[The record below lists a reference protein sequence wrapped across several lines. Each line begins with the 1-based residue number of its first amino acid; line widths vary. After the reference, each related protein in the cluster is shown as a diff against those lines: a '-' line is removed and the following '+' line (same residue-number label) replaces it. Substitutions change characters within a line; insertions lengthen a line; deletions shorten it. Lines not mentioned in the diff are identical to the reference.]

1 MLLVVVEVEVVAEEV
16 GVVEEDRTD
25 QEKEEE
31 NNQIIDRIRAS
42 DKPNFGG
49 KMLILGL

>member
-1 MLLVVVEVEVVAEEV
+1 MVEEEVVVVV
-16 GVVEEDRTD
+16 EDRTD

-31 NNQIIDRIRAS
+31 NDQIIDRIRAS

-49 KMLILGL
+49 KMWILGL